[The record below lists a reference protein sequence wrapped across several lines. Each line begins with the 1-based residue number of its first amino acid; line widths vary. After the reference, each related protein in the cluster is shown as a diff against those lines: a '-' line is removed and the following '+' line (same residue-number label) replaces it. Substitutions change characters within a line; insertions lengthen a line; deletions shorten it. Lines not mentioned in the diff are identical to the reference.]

1 MTENVLI
8 SGAGIAGPALAF
20 WLLKHGFQLRQSAS
34 ADSWRPCAAR
44 SVKRCASTWS
54 GRRPSGTGWVVLDD
68 DLGQHP
74 AQPGDL
80 RLERV
85 GSALRRPVG
94 VDGVDQAVGAD
105 QPTGFEQEH
114 GQQRAR
120 SRTADRHQ
128 LTGACADLQRT
139 EDAEAHSP

>member
-68 DLGQHP
+68 DLGQHRRSREIC
-74 AQPGDL
+74 AW
-80 RLERV
+80 
-85 GSALRRPVG
+85 SALAAPCG
-94 VDGVDQAVGAD
+94 G
-105 QPTGFEQEH
+105 
-114 GQQRAR
+114 R
-120 SRTADRHQ
+120 SA
-128 LTGACADLQRT
+128 
-139 EDAEAHSP
+139 